1 MGLRSRDSSQET
13 VQIIHGQRKDFL
25 FALLFFTDLQSEW
38 NGVREYRE
46 KKMHQKNGKG
56 TKKYNPW
63 RTQKKLKKIFFLLR
77 GGGE

>member
-13 VQIIHGQRKDFL
+13 VQIIHSQRKDFL

-46 KKMHQKNGKG
+46 KKKHQKKRKG
-56 TKKYNPW
+56 IKSITRGDPPKFF
-63 RTQKKLKKIFFLLR
+63 KIFS
-77 GGGE
+77 

>member
-46 KKMHQKNGKG
+46 KKNSIRKIGKE
-56 TKKYNPW
+56 
-63 RTQKKLKKIFFLLR
+63 LKV
-77 GGGE
+77 

>member
-1 MGLRSRDSSQET
+1 MGLRSRDSSQEP

-46 KKMHQKNGKG
+46 KKNSIRKIGK
-56 TKKYNPW
+56 
-63 RTQKKLKKIFFLLR
+63 
-77 GGGE
+77 E